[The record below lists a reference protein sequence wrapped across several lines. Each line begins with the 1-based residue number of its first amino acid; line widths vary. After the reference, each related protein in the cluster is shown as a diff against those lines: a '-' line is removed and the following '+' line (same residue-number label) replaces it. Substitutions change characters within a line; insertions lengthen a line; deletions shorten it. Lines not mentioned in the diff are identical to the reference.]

1 LLAAIFFPEGFYG
14 MTSDGLS
21 KVVCDRYGVPQFSGD
36 VAAFEEYT
44 ERAWDLFYGRDGQDS
59 QASTPIHLRAG
70 LTGPAYEAVRKL
82 SHEKLRTVGE
92 GGKATDVGMKLL
104 IQTLKENIAT
114 EVPVKINEL
123 FFTAFYSPDVWR
135 KPQESMQQ
143 YIIRREQ
150 DFSRLK
156 ESSPETSIS
165 DNLRCMMLLT
175 FPGLD
180 HREQLGVLSS
190 VGNEYDFKRVS
201 HALKIQFPQVSG
213 RSVFRN
219 DYLGC
224 RGGGQQA
231 NTRPAKWRAS
241 PGRFK
246 QHVLSVSGP
255 HDDEEHDE
263 DDVDGERPMTLKM

>member
-1 LLAAIFFPEGFYG
+1 

-175 FPGLD
+175 FSGLD
-180 HREQLGVLSS
+180 HREQLGVLSF
-190 VGNEYDFKRVS
+190 VGNE
-201 HALKIQFPQVSG
+201 
-213 RSVFRN
+213 
-219 DYLGC
+219 
-224 RGGGQQA
+224 
-231 NTRPAKWRAS
+231 
-241 PGRFK
+241 
-246 QHVLSVSGP
+246 
-255 HDDEEHDE
+255 
-263 DDVDGERPMTLKM
+263 

>member
-1 LLAAIFFPEGFYG
+1 

-21 KVVCDRYGVPQFSGD
+21 KVTCDRYGVPQFSGD

-44 ERAWDLFYGRDGQDS
+44 ERAWDLFFGRDGLDS

-92 GGKATDVGMKLL
+92 GGKATDAGMKLL
-104 IQTLKENIAT
+104 IQTLKEHVAT

-135 KPQESMQQ
+135 KPRESMQQ

-156 ESSPETSIS
+156 ESSPETTIS

-175 FPGLD
+175 FSGLD

-190 VGNEYDFKRVS
+190 VGNGYDFKRVS
-201 HALKIQFPQVSG
+201 HALKI
-213 RSVFRN
+213 
-219 DYLGC
+219 
-224 RGGGQQA
+224 
-231 NTRPAKWRAS
+231 
-241 PGRFK
+241 
-246 QHVLSVSGP
+246 
-255 HDDEEHDE
+255 
-263 DDVDGERPMTLKM
+263 